1 MKYIL
6 RQIFLFCL
14 VIAMVSC
21 GQKGWDDDGMT
32 VFRYNEASNI
42 TSLDP
47 IYARNQAN
55 IWPVSQIFNSL
66 LQLDSNLNVVPAL
79 ARSFEI
85 SDDGLVYTFHLRN
98 DVYFH
103 DSPSFEDG
111 KGRRV
116 VASDFVFS
124 FSRLIDPGLT
134 SPGMWVMNPV
144 ARNTNGSLA
153 IRAHNDTTLVIK
165 LQRPFPPFAGLLT
178 MQYCAVVPHEALAR
192 YGQDFRRNPV
202 GTGPFRFKYWKEGV
216 QLVLRR
222 NEHYFEFE
230 GEQRLPFLD
239 AIAITFIIDRQSAFL
254 EFIMGNIDFLSGI
267 HASYKDEIL
276 TPDGQLQPAYSDR
289 FQLITMPFLNKEYLG
304 ITVGGQNLP
313 EDWPLRF
320 VKVRQAI
327 NYGFDRAKMIRFLR
341 NNIGIPAHGGF
352 VPIGMPGFYEN
363 IGGYSYDPDKARE
376 LLAQAGFPRGEGLP
390 RITLHTNQLHSDIAQ
405 FLQHE
410 LAKIG
415 IRLSIDV
422 LPPAT
427 LREMMAK
434 GEAQI
439 FRASWIAD
447 YPDAENYLALFYS
460 KNHAPAG
467 PNFTRFSNPQFDAW
481 YEEAM
486 TISDDSTRQALYHR
500 MNQLI
505 IEQAPVVFLYY
516 DRSLRFVSRYV
527 EGLSNNPLNH
537 LDLRRVRINRH

>member
-1 MKYIL
+1 M
-6 RQIFLFCL
+6 IFLFRLFFL
-14 VIAMVSC
+14 VSFVLSFSSC
-21 GQKGWDDDGMT
+21 GQGVWHDEGLT

-66 LQLDSNLNVVPAL
+66 LQLDSNLNVVPSL
-79 ARSFEI
+79 ARYYKI

-98 DVYFH
+98 DVAFH
-103 DSPSFEDG
+103 DSPVFEGG

-116 VASDFVFS
+116 VAADFVYS

-144 ARNTNGSLA
+144 ARKPDGSLDISA
-153 IRAHNDTTLVIK
+153 PNDTTLVIN
-165 LQRPFPPFAGLLT
+165 LEHPFPPFAGLLT
-178 MQYCAVVPHEALAR
+178 MQYCAVVPHEAIAR
-192 YGQDFRRNPV
+192 YGQEFRRNPV

-216 QLVLRR
+216 KLVLRR
-222 NEHYFEFE
+222 NEHYFEFD
-230 GEQRLPFLD
+230 GNQRLPFLD
-239 AIAITFIIDRQSAFL
+239 AVAITFIIDRQSAFL
-254 EFIMGNIDFLSGI
+254 EFIKGNLDFLSGI

-276 TPDGQLQPAYSDR
+276 TPDGQLQPVYEHR
-289 FQLITMPFLNKEYLG
+289 FNMISMPFLNKEYLG
-304 ITVGGQNLP
+304 INVDSLSLP
-313 EDWPLRF
+313 DDWPLRS

-341 NNIGIPAHGGF
+341 NNIGVPAQGGF
-352 VPIGMPGFYEN
+352 VPMGMPGFYHN
-363 IGGYSYDPDKARE
+363 VGGYDYNPDRARE
-376 LLAQAGFPRGEGLP
+376 LLTQAGFPGGKGLP
-390 RITLHTNQLHSDIAQ
+390 RITLQTNQLHADIAQ

-410 LAKIG
+410 LAEIG

-427 LREMMAK
+427 LRELMAK

-467 PNFTRFSNPQFDAW
+467 PNFTRFSNAHFDAG

-486 TISDDSTRQALYHR
+486 TISDDSARHALYHK

-505 IEQAPVVFLYY
+505 IEEAPVVFLYY
-516 DRSLRFVSRYV
+516 DRSVRFISRNV
-527 EGLSNNPLNH
+527 EGLGNNPLNH
-537 LDLRRVRINRH
+537 LDLRRVRVHRD